1 MKQLLSGTVSGT
13 TAPVPF
19 TISDTDCVKAYSS
32 GRLSVLAAMKYY
44 QVALDDD
51 DVCDIVS
58 DAVTRGLESYRPDR
72 GASFP
77 TFVSRLA
84 WKGLFDHINSPAFT
98 RRVSVE
104 RSLNYAKWRKLPEP
118 GSDGVRQPDEILHW
132 KRMLESYDTFK
143 EGCSE
148 LDRELLGL
156 MEDDVPPREAAP
168 VLGLTPNA
176 VGSRKNR
183 LRERLLPIRE
193 AC

>member
-1 MKQLLSGTVSGT
+1 MKQLLSGTPSGT
-13 TAPVPF
+13 TSSVSF
-19 TISDTDCVKAYSS
+19 SISDADCVKAYRS
-32 GRLSVLAAMKYY
+32 GRLSVLSAMKYY
-44 QVALDDD
+44 QVSLDDD
-51 DVCDIVS
+51 EVSDIVS

-84 WKGLFDHINSPAFT
+84 WKGLIDYSNSPAFT

-104 RSLNYAKWRKLPEP
+104 HSLNYAKWRHLPEP

-132 KRMLESYDTFK
+132 KRMLNSYDSFK

-148 LDRELLGL
+148 LDRELLRL

-183 LRERLLPIRE
+183 LRKRLLPIRE